1 MKNER
6 FDRNIRFFGI
16 DGQERIASTKVTVVG
31 LGGLG
36 SHLVQQLAL
45 LGTRDLAIIDSEE
58 LADTDRNRHVC
69 ASATDPIP
77 GSLKTDICERLIL
90 SIDPSIRI
98 AKIPQTLVSEA
109 AFRAVTEAD
118 YVFGCLDSEG
128 TRLILTEL
136 CSAYARP
143 YFDLATDIPPGERLR
158 YGGRVC
164 FAGGIGIGCLVCL
177 DELDLDEAHADLGGP
192 EFHRVRQEIYGM
204 DQELL
209 GEKGPS
215 VVSINGAVASLAVTE
230 FAVAVAG
237 IRSPNVLLKYYAHR
251 GTVVVNNDPPHPDCY
266 YCCEVRGQ
274 RARADVQRYIREGVG
289 AYLK

>member
-1 MKNER
+1 MTNER

-16 DGQERIASTKVTVVG
+16 EGQERIASAKVTVVG

-45 LGTRDLAIIDSEE
+45 LGTRNLAIIDSEE
-58 LADTDRNRHVC
+58 LAETDRNRHVC
-69 ASATDPIP
+69 ARAIDPVP
-77 GSLKTDICERLIL
+77 GSPKPEICERLIL
-90 SIDPSIRI
+90 SIDPEIRI
-98 AKIPQTLVSEA
+98 RQVPETLVSDA
-109 AFRAVTEAD
+109 AFRAVIEAD

-128 TRLILTEL
+128 ARLVLTEL

-177 DELDLDEAHADLGGP
+177 DQLDLEEAHADLGGP
-192 EFHRVRQEIYGM
+192 EFHRVRQAIYGI
-204 DQELL
+204 DHDLL
-209 GEKGPS
+209 GGKGPS
-215 VVSINGAVASLAVTE
+215 VVSINGVVASLAVTE

-266 YCCEVRGQ
+266 YCCEVRG
-274 RARADVQRYIREGVG
+274 RREKADVERYIREGVG